1 VARIKALERNA
12 AAADSEIYRPEMVED
27 EPRYLR
33 RQKPVEIRRK
43 KFGSKTWS
51 FYRHLS
57 LWLLIALA
65 AGIACYFVADFALHS
80 QRVLLSKTEQID
92 LAGNHIVGR
101 EALVNIFYPD
111 HNKSVLTIPL
121 DKRRSEIEQIGWVES
136 ASVQRILPNRL
147 RVEITERT
155 PIAFTR
161 NGNEIALIDAH
172 GVILDRPGDM
182 DMRFPIISGVTD
194 ALPRDERERRMAV
207 YQELVRDLN
216 VVNAESSNQLSEV
229 DLSNPKNVRIVM
241 AGIPGVNATQAVNIK
256 FGSGDFTSKY
266 RMLVE
271 NFSQWQAN
279 AGCVHSV
286 DLQFTRQIVLN
297 PDNSGCGERVEAKSK
312 SKSK

>member
-1 VARIKALERNA
+1 MERVKAIQRGA
-12 AAADSEIYRPEMVED
+12 AAAAERDAYRPELVED

-43 KFGSKTWS
+43 KFGAKNLSS
-51 FYRHLS
+51 YRRVF
-57 LWLLIALA
+57 LWIFIGAAVITVSVLA
-65 AGIACYFVADFALHS
+65 GRFALYS
-80 QRVLLSKTEQID
+80 PQMQLIKTDQID
-92 LAGNHIVGR
+92 LAGNYIVGR
-101 EALVNIFYPD
+101 ESLVNIFYGD
-111 HNKSVLTIPL
+111 RGKSVLMIPL
-121 DKRRSEIEQIGWVES
+121 DKRRSQIEQIGWVES
-136 ASVQRILPNRL
+136 ATVQRILPNRL
-147 RVEITERT
+147 RVEISERT
-155 PIAFTR
+155 PIAFVR
-161 NGNEIALIDAH
+161 NGNEIALIDSH

-182 DMRFPIISGVTD
+182 DMRFPIISGITD
-194 ALPRDERERRMAV
+194 ALPRDERERRMQT

-216 VVNAESSNQLSEV
+216 IVNGDSSNQLSEV

-271 NFSQWQAN
+271 NFAQWQAN

-297 PDNSGCGERVEAKSK
+297 PDSSGCGERIEAKSK
-312 SKSK
+312 SR

>member
-1 VARIKALERNA
+1 MARVKAMERNA
-12 AAADSEIYRPEMVED
+12 AAAADSDTYHPELVED

-43 KFGSKTWS
+43 KFGSKNWS
-51 FYRHLS
+51 IYRRLS
-57 LWLLIALA
+57 LWILIAMA
-65 AGIACYFVADFALHS
+65 VGVACYFVGDFALNS
-80 QRVLLSKTEQID
+80 PKVLLGKTDQIE
-92 LAGNHIVGR
+92 LAGNKIVAR
-101 EALVNIFYPD
+101 ESLVNIFYND
-111 HNKSVLTIPL
+111 RGKSVLTIPL

-136 ASVQRILPNRL
+136 ASVQRILPNRI
-147 RVEITERT
+147 RIEITERT

-172 GVILDRPGDM
+172 GVILDRSGDI
-182 DMRFPIISGVTD
+182 DARFPIISGITD
-194 ALPRDERERRMAV
+194 ALPRDERERRMQV
-207 YQELVRDLN
+207 YQELVRDLD
-216 VVNAESSNQLSEV
+216 VVNPNSSNQLSEV
-229 DLSNPKNVRIVM
+229 DLSNPKSVRIVM

-297 PDNSGCGERVEAKSK
+297 PDNSGCGARSEAKRN
-312 SKSK
+312 

>member
-1 VARIKALERNA
+1 VERVKAIQRGA
-12 AAADSEIYRPEMVED
+12 AAAAERDAYRPELVED

-43 KFGSKTWS
+43 KFGAKNLSS
-51 FYRHLS
+51 YRRIF
-57 LWLLIALA
+57 LWIFIGAAVITVSVLA
-65 AGIACYFVADFALHS
+65 GRFALYS
-80 QRVLLSKTEQID
+80 PQMQLIKTDQID

-101 EALVNIFYPD
+101 ESLVNIFYGD
-111 HNKSVLTIPL
+111 RGKSVLTIPL
-121 DKRRSEIEQIGWVES
+121 DKRRSQIEQIGWVES

-147 RVEITERT
+147 RVEISERT
-155 PIAFTR
+155 PIAFVR
-161 NGNEIALIDAH
+161 NGNEIALIDSH

-182 DMRFPIISGVTD
+182 DMRFPIISGITD
-194 ALPRDERERRMAV
+194 ALPRDERERRMQT

-216 VVNAESSNQLSEV
+216 IVNGDSSNQLSEV

-271 NFSQWQAN
+271 NFAQWQAN

-297 PDNSGCGERVEAKSK
+297 PDSSGCGERIEAKSK
-312 SKSK
+312 SR

>member
-1 VARIKALERNA
+1 VERVKAMQRNA
-12 AAADSEIYRPEMVED
+12 AAVDSDAYRPELVADD

-43 KFGSKTWS
+43 KFGSKSWS
-51 FYRHLS
+51 FYRRLS
-57 LWLLIALA
+57 LWILIAA
-65 AGIACYFVADFALHS
+65 AVLVAGFFTVRFALYS
-80 QRVLLSKTEQID
+80 PQVLLLKAEQID
-92 LAGNHIVGR
+92 LTGNHVVAR
-101 EALVNIFYPD
+101 ESLVNVFYPD
-111 HNKSVLTIPL
+111 RGRSVLTIPL
-121 DKRRSEIEQIGWVES
+121 DQRRVEIQKIKWVES
-136 ASVQRILPNRL
+136 ASVQRVLPNRV

-155 PIAFTR
+155 PVAFVR

-172 GVILDRPGDM
+172 GVILDRQGDV
-182 DMRFPIISGVTD
+182 DMRFPIISGITD
-194 ALPRDERERRMAV
+194 ALPREESERRMQT

-216 VVNAESSNQLSEV
+216 IVNADSVNQLSEV

-241 AGIPGVNATQAVNIK
+241 AGIPGVSATQAVNIK

-271 NFSQWQAN
+271 NFTQWQAN

-297 PDNSGCGERVEAKSK
+297 PDSSGCGERIEAKAKSK
-312 SKSK
+312 

>member
-1 VARIKALERNA
+1 VERVKAIQRGA
-12 AAADSEIYRPEMVED
+12 AAAAERDAYRPELVED

-43 KFGSKTWS
+43 KFGAKNLSS
-51 FYRHLS
+51 YRRVF
-57 LWLLIALA
+57 LWIFIGAAVITVSVLA
-65 AGIACYFVADFALHS
+65 GRFALYS
-80 QRVLLSKTEQID
+80 PQMQLIKTDQID

-101 EALVNIFYPD
+101 ESLVNIFYGD
-111 HNKSVLTIPL
+111 RGKSVLTIPL
-121 DKRRSEIEQIGWVES
+121 DKRRSQIEQIGWVES

-147 RVEITERT
+147 RVEISERT
-155 PIAFTR
+155 PIAFVR
-161 NGNEIALIDAH
+161 NGNEIALIDSH

-182 DMRFPIISGVTD
+182 DMRFPIISGITD
-194 ALPRDERERRMAV
+194 ALPRDERERRMQT

-216 VVNAESSNQLSEV
+216 IVNGDSSNQLSEV

-271 NFSQWQAN
+271 NFAQWQAN

-297 PDNSGCGERVEAKSK
+297 PDSSGCGERIEAKSK
-312 SKSK
+312 SR